1 MCPFARAWD
10 KEGRLTETGG
20 QDFYPVR
27 KLRTI
32 LSGLTLAVI
41 SDVSV
46 AYKVVLS
53 ILVLGVSFVFRSWID
68 FSVILLATG
77 LMLVAELLNSAIEDL
92 SDFVQD
98 QQDPRIRVIKDIG
111 SAAAGTSI
119 LVWAVV
125 LVIEVVHLLGLF
137 R

>member
-1 MCPFARAWD
+1 M
-10 KEGRLTETGG
+10 TETGG

>member
-1 MCPFARAWD
+1 M
-10 KEGRLTETGG
+10 KTGG
-20 QDFYPVR
+20 REFYPVR

-32 LSGLTLAVI
+32 LSGLFLAVV

-53 ILVLGVSFVFRSWID
+53 ILVLGVSFVLRSWID

-77 LMLVAELLNSAIEDL
+77 LMLVAELINSAVEDL
-92 SDFVQD
+92 CDFVQD

-111 SAAAGTSI
+111 SAAVGTSI
-119 LVWAVV
+119 LVWAVI
-125 LVIEVVHLLGLF
+125 LVIEIVHLLGLIW
-137 R
+137 